1 MSMVAGHLR
10 EVKGYYHIV
19 LSYVDSD
26 GKRKTPSKS
35 TGLPVKGNKKRAE
48 AMLTAAKEQKEQE
61 LEQQAVTIKAQER
74 GNQGDVS
81 FDQFMK
87 DWLSMMNGCVEQST
101 YGGYSRNIKNI
112 IIPYYNTRFPGLKL
126 CDVTPK
132 HLQDFY
138 SYVINE
144 RKSTANTAIH
154 YHANIRKALQHA
166 YRTGMIPSNPA
177 DRIQRPKILPFTGGF
192 YSATEAERLLAAV
205 KGDPLEFGVIMA
217 LYYGLRRSE
226 VVGLKWSAVDFENK
240 RIRINHV
247 VTVAD
252 IDGKTVTIA
261 KDRTKTKSS
270 TRTMPLIPSVEEYL
284 LRLRKEQE
292 QNRKLCGKCY
302 CTDYLDYIY
311 VNEIGELVKPD
322 YLSTH
327 FRALLEK
334 NNLRKIRF
342 HDLRHSCASLLLFN
356 GVQMKQIQ
364 EWLGHSNYSTTANIY
379 AHLDS
384 KSKEVS
390 AETISK
396 LFSHT

>member
-1 MSMVAGHLR
+1 MAMVAGHLR

-48 AMLTAAKEQKEQE
+48 AMLTAAKEKKEQE
-61 LEQQAVTIKAQER
+61 LAQKEHLTKTQNSNNS
-74 GNQGDVS
+74 GEIS
-81 FDQFMK
+81 FAQYLS
-87 DWLSMMNGCVEQST
+87 DWLSMMKGCVEQST

-112 IIPYYNTRFPGLKL
+112 ILPYYNERFPGLKL

-154 YHANIRKALQHA
+154 YHANIRKALQNA
-166 YRTGMIPSNPA
+166 YRTGMITSNPA

-192 YSATEAERLLAAV
+192 YSVSEAERLLEAV
-205 KGDPLEFGVIMA
+205 KGDPLEFGVMMA

-226 VVGLKWSAVDFENK
+226 VVGLKWSAVNFENK
-240 RIRINHV
+240 RISINHV
-247 VTVAD
+247 VTMCDV
-252 IDGKTVTIA
+252 DGKTKIVA

-270 TRTMPLIPSVEEYL
+270 TRTMPLIPKVEQYL
-284 LRLRKEQE
+284 LRMKREQE
-292 QNRKLCGKCY
+292 QYKKLCGKSY
-302 CTDYLDYIY
+302 CRDYSEYIY
-311 VNEIGELVKPD
+311 VNQIGELIKPD
-322 YLSTH
+322 FLTTH
-327 FRALLEK
+327 FHALLGK
-334 NNLRKIRF
+334 NHLRQIRF
-342 HDLRHSCASLLLFN
+342 HDLRHSCASLLLSN
-356 GVQMKQIQ
+356 GVSMKQIQ

-396 LFSHT
+396 LFSNA

>member
-1 MSMVAGHLR
+1 MAMVAGHLR

-61 LEQQAVTIKAQER
+61 LEQQALAMKAQER

-81 FDQFMK
+81 FDQFMR
-87 DWLSMMNGCVEQST
+87 DWLSMMKGCVEQST
-101 YGGYSRNIKNI
+101 YGGYSKNIKNI
-112 IIPYYNTRFPGLKL
+112 ILPYYNERYPGLKL

-154 YHANIRKALQHA
+154 YHANIRKALQNA
-166 YRTGMIPSNPA
+166 YRTGMLPSNPA
-177 DRIQRPKILPFTGGF
+177 DRIQRPKILPFTGSF
-192 YSATEAERLLAAV
+192 YSVSEAERLLEAV
-205 KGDPLEFGVIMA
+205 KGDPLEFGVMMA

-252 IDGKTVTIA
+252 IDGKTRIVA

-270 TRTMPLIPSVEEYL
+270 TRTMPLIPKVEQYL
-284 LRLRKEQE
+284 LRMKTEQE
-292 QNRKLCGKCY
+292 QYKKLCGKGY
-302 CTDYLDYIY
+302 CTDYSEYIY
-311 VNEIGELVKPD
+311 VNQIGELVKPD

-327 FRALLEK
+327 FHALLEK
-334 NNLRKIRF
+334 NHLRVIRF
-342 HDLRHSCASLLLFN
+342 HDLRHSCASLLLSN
-356 GVQMKQIQ
+356 GVPMKQIQ

>member
-10 EVKGYYHIV
+10 EVKGFYHIV

-48 AMLTAAKEQKEQE
+48 AMLTAAKKQKEQE
-61 LEQQAVTIKAQER
+61 LEQQTLEMKAQAR
-74 GNQGDVS
+74 GDHSNVS
-81 FDQFMK
+81 FDQFMR
-87 DWLSMMNGCVEQST
+87 DWLSMMMGCVEQST

-112 IIPYYNTRFPGLKL
+112 ILPYYNTHFPGLKL

-154 YHANIRKALQHA
+154 YHANIRKALQYA

-252 IDGKTVTIA
+252 IDGKIVTIA

-284 LRLRKEQE
+284 LRLKKEQE

-311 VNEIGELVKPD
+311 VNKIGELVKPD
-322 YLSTH
+322 YLSVR

-390 AETISK
+390 ADTISK
-396 LFSHT
+396 LFSHI

>member
-1 MSMVAGHLR
+1 MAMVAGHLR
-10 EVKGYYHIV
+10 EVNGYYHIV
-19 LSYVDSD
+19 LSYLDSD

-48 AMLTAAKEQKEQE
+48 AMLTAAKEKKEQE
-61 LEQQAVTIKAQER
+61 LAQQARLTNAQKC
-74 GNQGDVS
+74 NNPGDMS
-81 FDQFMK
+81 FAQYLS
-87 DWLSMMNGCVEQST
+87 DWLSMMKGCVEQST

-112 IIPYYNTRFPGLKL
+112 ILPYYNERFPGLKL

>member
-1 MSMVAGHLR
+1 MVAGHLR

-26 GKRKTPSKS
+26 GKRKTPSKT

-48 AMLTAAKEQKEQE
+48 ALLTAEKEKKEQE
-61 LEQQAVTIKAQER
+61 LAQRALVEKAQER
-74 GNQGDVS
+74 DATCEELFS
-81 FDQFMK
+81 EFMR
-87 DWLSMMNGCVEQST
+87 DWLSMMKGCVELST
-101 YGGYSRNIKNI
+101 YSGYSKNI
-112 IIPYYNTRFPGLKL
+112 ERVILPYFNMRFPGLKL

-132 HLQDFY
+132 QLQDFY

-166 YRTGMIPSNPA
+166 YRTGLILSNPA

-192 YSATEAERLLAAV
+192 YSESEAEQLLKVV
-205 KGDPLEFGVIMA
+205 KGDPIEFGVMMA

-240 RIRINHV
+240 RISINHV

-252 IDGKTVTIA
+252 IDGKSITIA

-270 TRTMPLIPSVEEYL
+270 TRTMPLIPNVESYL
-284 LRLRKEQE
+284 LRKRKEQE
-292 QNRKLCGKCY
+292 QYRKLCGKSY
-302 CTDYLDYIY
+302 CNEFLDYIY
-311 VNEIGELVKPD
+311 VNEIGELIKPD
-322 YLSTH
+322 FLTTH
-327 FRALLEK
+327 FRALLER
-334 NNLRKIRF
+334 NHLRMIRF
-342 HDLRHSCASLLLFN
+342 HDLRHSCASLLLSN
-356 GVQMKQIQ
+356 GVSMKQIQ

-384 KSKEVS
+384 KSKQAS
-390 AETISK
+390 ADTISK
-396 LFSHT
+396 LFSKT